1 MQAHDTAQRSLPGA
15 FGGGWRMLVL
25 SMLALVLSMQPFMC
39 LLHCAQWDLLRRSS
53 AAPAYAMLCSAGDQV
68 GGDTIVA
75 AVPGASVAAGAAA
88 SVPAYWPGM
97 LSTWML
103 VLGLGMGVRRTRPAV
118 VDGSALWVALPVTPP
133 PRYTL
138 RRSHP

>member
-1 MQAHDTAQRSLPGA
+1 MQAHTTAQRSSSGA
-15 FGGGWRMLVL
+15 FVGGWRLALL

-53 AAPAYAMLCSAGDQV
+53 AAPAYAMLCGTGEQV
-68 GGDTIVA
+68 GGDVIVA
-75 AVPGASVAAGAAA
+75 AAPGASIAAGATA
-88 SVPAYWPGM
+88 SVPAYWPGV

-103 VLGLGMGVRRTRPAV
+103 VLGLCMSVLRTRPAV
-118 VDGSALWVALPVTPP
+118 VDGSALWVALPATPP
-133 PRYTL
+133 PRYTV